1 MKPAGKEKN
10 GPVEEKLPQTYWGG
24 GRGNLV
30 VNSMKIS
37 NEVPE
42 ERRQKML

>member
-24 GRGNLV
+24 GAGKLSSEQYEN
-30 VNSMKIS
+30 
-37 NEVPE
+37 
-42 ERRQKML
+42 Q